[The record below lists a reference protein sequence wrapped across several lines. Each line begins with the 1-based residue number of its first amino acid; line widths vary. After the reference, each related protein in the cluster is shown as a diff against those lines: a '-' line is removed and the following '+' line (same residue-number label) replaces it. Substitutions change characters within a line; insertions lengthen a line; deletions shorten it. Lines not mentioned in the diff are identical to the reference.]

1 MAIIQDGGGS
11 GRQATVSSFKR
22 LNVSAK
28 TNPRLFYASRDEA
41 QTYNCISELSGA
53 TSGSYVF
60 YLKNESQDSN
70 LYVRHL
76 EFHSENAARWNI
88 WHVQGT
94 ATGHEITPSNL
105 NLGSGNLS
113 DTTAYGGDTADL
125 SQAVGG
131 LTNIKRIGIHRND
144 ALGEGEMGY
153 DDALIMTPGTAI
165 AVEYIGTTGEV
176 EIDAFYHF
184 EKIGA
189 K

>member
-11 GRQATVSSFKR
+11 GRQATVSTFRR

-60 YLKNESQDSN
+60 YLKNDSQDSN
-70 LYVRHL
+70 LFVQHI

-88 WHVQGT
+88 WHVNGT
-94 ATGHEITPSNL
+94 PAGYEISPSNL

-113 DTTAYGGDTADL
+113 DTTSYGGDESDK
-125 SQAVGG
+125 SQAVTG
-131 LTNIKRIGIHRND
+131 LSNIKRIGIHRNG
-144 ALGEGEMGY
+144 ALGEGEMEY
-153 DDALIMTPGTAI
+153 SDSLILTPGTAI
-165 AVEYIGTTGEV
+165 AVEYIGATGEV
-176 EIDAFYHF
+176 ETDTFYHF